1 MTIPFN
7 IIQDPPLKWQRIF
20 MSCLP
25 IQSSKKKPLLFTL
38 LSLLL
43 FMMLA
48 YTASSNATTLPN
60 FKTSYYVNAFGVEL
74 GKAKHRFSCQ
84 QENCTLVSR
93 AKPSGMAAL
102 FFSDSSIETIQLK
115 QSQENLIWLSYHKLG
130 TSKKDGKLV
139 QKHTTLQRN
148 NSENQ
153 VVFIEKNHTWPAP
166 PNVFDILS
174 LPYAIQYF
182 KLNNKVLNELDF
194 YIQDSNFQEK
204 LTFRSIDQPENLS
217 FKFSNHEFKAL
228 KYVFESQQFKMEL
241 WLLPKHQYFPA
252 KIRLINKKEN
262 KIITLNLAEQP
273 KLL

>member
-1 MTIPFN
+1 MPG
-7 IIQDPPLKWQRIF
+7 L
-20 MSCLP
+20 C
-25 IQSSKKKPLLFTL
+25 IQSSKRTALLSSL
-38 LSLLL
+38 LSLC
-43 FMMLA
+43 FFIMIA
-48 YTASSNATTLPN
+48 HTTNSYATTLPH
-60 FKTSYYVNAFGVEL
+60 FKTSYHVNAFGVEL
-74 GKAKHRFSCQ
+74 GKAKHQFSCQ

-115 QSQENLIWLSYHKLG
+115 QSQERLIWLSYHKLG
-130 TSKKDGKLV
+130 TSKKEGKQV

-148 NSENQ
+148 ESKNQ
-153 VVFIEKNHTWPAP
+153 VVFIEKNRIWPLP
-166 PNVFDILS
+166 SNIFDILS

-182 KLNNKVLNELDF
+182 KLNNKALNELEL

-204 LTFRSIDQPENLS
+204 LRFRVIDQPDHLS

-241 WLLPKHQYFPA
+241 WLLPKYQYFPA

-262 KIITLNLAEQP
+262 KTITLNLAELP